1 MKADSV
7 DWVMPRLVG
16 PPGSFGSLV
25 KPPSNCRM
33 NFRHLSK
40 FAAAI
45 IHSSLFDAG
54 SVDAGVDQLTRGAP
68 DGGGSGSALM
78 GSPSI
83 TTKAPGICIGRP
95 ARNDSG
101 LKACRLSIRAS
112 T

>member
-1 MKADSV
+1 MKV
-7 DWVMPRLVG
+7 DRVAWVMPRLVG

-45 IHSSLFDAG
+45 FVSSLVHADAY
-54 SVDAGVDQLTRGAP
+54 QLTRGGP
-68 DGGGSGSALM
+68 DGGGSGSGFK

-83 TTKAPGICIGRP
+83 TMKAPGICIGRP
-95 ARNDSG
+95 SRNESG
-101 LKACRLSIRAS
+101 LKACRLSIS
-112 T
+112 